1 MDRPSNGSIP
11 HTNTQLVEE
20 YDAKVV
26 ECIQYLCDCEELS
39 REEKH
44 SFFKKAR
51 RALGQT
57 ALMLSGGGAIAMYHA
72 GVIRALI
79 HTGLYKCVRAAVH
92 PLPRVRACVRHGD
105 GDDVSIQQT
114 HLTHHPPTTQYP
126 TPPGTSAS
134 SAAPPAGPSSRG
146 CSPCTPRRS

>member
-1 MDRPSNGSIP
+1 M
-11 HTNTQLVEE
+11 EE
-20 YDAKVV
+20 YDQKVV

-39 REEKH
+39 REEKL

-79 HTGLYKCVRAAVH
+79 NTGLYKYVGRVSCVALRAGGRVF
-92 PLPRVRACVRHGD
+92 PPR
-105 GDDVSIQQT
+105 
-114 HLTHHPPTTQYP
+114 
-126 TPPGTSAS
+126 
-134 SAAPPAGPSSRG
+134 
-146 CSPCTPRRS
+146 